1 MSYESPAVAR
11 MSSQT
16 TAPESLS
23 LIDRYSSVDGTFT
36 TTRDVRIEGELRG
49 TLRCDGYVH
58 VAEGAVVEA
67 TVEAANITVAGQL
80 RGSIAC
86 RGKLTIL
93 NTGQVQGTITTQPW
107 SSTRADAAKASS
119 RWTPATVRP
128 NRCSPRLF
136 ALRRAVPVVRGEMT
150 GATRRRRRRFP
161 VTECRQGR

>member
-93 NTGQVQGTITTQPW
+93 NTGRVQGTITTQLLVVNEGGRCEGELQMDAGDGATQ
-107 SSTRADAAKASS
+107 SMLASAVRAPSRRSGRQGGDDRSNEEKAS
-119 RWTPATVRP
+119 PLP
-128 NRCSPRLF
+128 
-136 ALRRAVPVVRGEMT
+136 GD
-150 GATRRRRRRFP
+150 
-161 VTECRQGR
+161 